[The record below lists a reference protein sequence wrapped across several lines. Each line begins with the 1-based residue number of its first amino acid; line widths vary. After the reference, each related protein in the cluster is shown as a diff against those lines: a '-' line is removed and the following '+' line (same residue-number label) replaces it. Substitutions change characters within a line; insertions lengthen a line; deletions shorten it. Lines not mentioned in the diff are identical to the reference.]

1 MLNILSI
8 IADIVYFAVLNL
20 KIFTVKYMTP
30 DGQVQMR
37 VSPAQKLGVPGLYV
51 LHLICSVLNIAASV
65 LAMTGARSSTVRT
78 VQIASLIASTVTFI
92 VVLAVSAGTN
102 LKY

>member
-8 IADIVYFAVLNL
+8 IANIVYFAVLNL

-37 VSPAQKLGVPGLYV
+37 VSPAERLGVPGLYV
-51 LHLICSVLNIAASV
+51 LHLICSVLSIAASV
-65 LAMTGARSSTVRT
+65 LSMAGARSSTVRA
-78 VQIASLIASTVTFI
+78 VQIAALIASTVTFI
-92 VVLAVSAGTN
+92 VVLVVSAGTN

>member
-1 MLNILSI
+1 MRNILSI
-8 IADIVYFAVLNL
+8 ISDIVYFAVLNL

-37 VSPAQKLGVPGLYV
+37 VSPAERLGVPGLYV
-51 LHLICSVLNIAASV
+51 LHLICSVLSIVASILSMTRAAPGKIR
-65 LAMTGARSSTVRT
+65 A
-78 VQIASLIASTVTFI
+78 VQIAALIASTVTFI